1 MSANSMIIN
10 ECLESLALVL
20 EYNNRDFPDHQHG
33 RRVGEGCVLIGEK
46 LGLPPKKLQQMY
58 YAGLLHD
65 IGKISIDPKLL
76 AKKEKLTK
84 EEYNI
89 IKMHTVYG
97 SRILSTLP
105 GLEDLALMVRWHHE
119 WWDGTGYP
127 DGLKGEEIPIEVR
140 ILCTIDCFDSLQTP
154 RLDRDRLSPEEA
166 FKIIEKDGRRHFG
179 PQILDLVLEMVTE
192 KTLIPGKSSDRFLSL
207 KEKYIDHPIQSS
219 DQFGELETSNMA
231 GLYPVLRL
239 FARVI
244 DAKHQYTKGHST
256 RVSIL
261 AKYLA
266 GKMGLS
272 PDLITTIEVAGLL
285 HDAGKVSVPVEIL
298 DKKGPLDDNE
308 WEIIKGHAPHSF
320 EILSK
325 ISSLKDI
332 ANISGSHHE
341 RHDGTGYPK
350 HLEGNE
356 INRLAQIIAISD
368 TYDAITSTRAY
379 RKKKSQEYAYDI
391 IRKGM
396 GTQFNPEIAEI
407 LLKTR
412 PKYINAL
419 FDIYEAGS

>member
-1 MSANSMIIN
+1 
-10 ECLESLALVL
+10 
-20 EYNNRDFPDHQHG
+20 
-33 RRVGEGCVLIGEK
+33 
-46 LGLPPKKLQQMY
+46 
-58 YAGLLHD
+58 
-65 IGKISIDPKLL
+65 
-76 AKKEKLTK
+76 
-84 EEYNI
+84 
-89 IKMHTVYG
+89 
-97 SRILSTLP
+97 
-105 GLEDLALMVRWHHE
+105 
-119 WWDGTGYP
+119 
-127 DGLKGEEIPIEVR
+127 
-140 ILCTIDCFDSLQTP
+140 
-154 RLDRDRLSPEEA
+154 
-166 FKIIEKDGRRHFG
+166 
-179 PQILDLVLEMVTE
+179 
-192 KTLIPGKSSDRFLSL
+192 
-207 KEKYIDHPIQSS
+207 
-219 DQFGELETSNMA
+219 MA

-407 LLKTR
+407 LLQTR

-419 FDIYEAGS
+419 FDIYEADS

>member
-179 PQILDLVLEMVTE
+179 PQILDLVLEMITE

-407 LLKTR
+407 LLQTR

>member
-407 LLKTR
+407 LLQTR